1 MQLFCINM
9 YLCHEPISSIPTY
22 LNGLALN
29 YLFLKL
35 ETYNSNHLLKYKEER
50 QKNPSLTFLGTLY
63 AIRRHVIL
71 N

>member
-9 YLCHEPISSIPTY
+9 YLCHEPISSIPAY

-35 ETYNSNHLLKYKEER
+35 ETYNSNHLLKYKEKTKESFPYLSWDIIYHN
-50 QKNPSLTFLGTLY
+50 QK
-63 AIRRHVIL
+63 AC
-71 N
+71 

>member
-22 LNGLALN
+22 VNGLVLN

-35 ETYNSNHLLKYKEER
+35 ETYNSNHLLTYKEER
-50 QKNPSLTFLGTLY
+50 QKNPYLTFLGTLY
-63 AIRRHVIL
+63 AIGRHVIL